1 MVALLACRGG
11 VRTFAAGVWLGKVA
25 GLLIGRSGCRAGQ
38 RGDAGESPDCF
49 PACVSLLA
57 VSISSWP
64 RILLVRFE
72 SSFSRWRCAVRVN
85 GMGNILLVGRT
96 SCRGRG

>member
-11 VRTFAAGVWLGKVA
+11 VRTFAAGVWLANVA

-85 GMGNILLVGRT
+85 GMGNILLVAM
-96 SCRGRG
+96 